1 MYIAFVYFEL
11 RRTGDLVLPI
21 LGLPARVSIFTGGV
35 QGKRSLVC
43 CGVPTTATAL
53 VITLVYAALVGLL
66 VYLVIFRPL
75 RRAPALAKVVASLG
89 LFLYLFAMADLR
101 FGAQGAALG
110 SPRPILA
117 DDAVHVAGVVIP
129 ADRFWLAGLV
139 LLVTAVLGMVF
150 HRTRFGLA
158 TRAAAESEKG
168 AVLLGHSPVRLAAI
182 NWMVAVVLAGGAV
195 ILFAPVAGLNPSST
209 SLLIVPALA
218 AALVG
223 GFRSFWLTAFGGLG
237 IGMAQSLLLQLQS
250 DHPWLP
256 AGIQLGVPFVLI
268 IVIMAVR
275 GETLP
280 TRGSLVVG
288 QFPRSPHPRHI
299 GLTALAIGGAAV
311 VGMVTLDSDWR
322 QGIILSS
329 IFAVLA
335 LSIVVL
341 TGYVGQISL
350 APMAFAGIA
359 AFSLVKLSDWGIPF
373 PVAPLLAAL
382 AAVAVGL
389 LAGIPA
395 VRVRGMNLAIATLA
409 AAVAI
414 EELLFGWDWFTGG
427 GTGTRVPPPE
437 LFGVDLGISATGSA
451 FPRVAFGLTCI
462 LTTTVLAVV
471 VARVRSGSTGL
482 RYLAVRANERAA
494 AATGVDVTR
503 TKLGAFAFSSFLA
516 GVGGTLLAYQR
527 QALSADSFAVFE
539 SLALLAVTYLAGIAS
554 VGGALIAGALA
565 QGGLVTVA
573 LGSETSRYHFAING
587 VALIVVAIV
596 YPSGITGAAYRAAA
610 RVPRL
615 GRGSGATPAR
625 AR

>member
-1 MYIAFVYFEL
+1 MYLAFVFFEL

-21 LGLPARVSIFTGGV
+21 LGLPARVPIFTGGV
-35 QGKRSLVC
+35 QGKRSLIC

-53 VITLVYAALVGLL
+53 IITLVYAAIVGLL
-66 VYLVIFRPL
+66 IYLVIFRPL
-75 RRAPALAKVVASLG
+75 RNAPALANVVASLG

-101 FGAQGAALG
+101 FGTQGAALG
-110 SPRPILA
+110 SPRPVLPA
-117 DDAVHVAGVVIP
+117 DPIDIVGVVIP

-139 LLVTAVLGMVF
+139 LVTAGLLWLLF
-150 HRTRFGLA
+150 RYTRFGLA

-168 AVLLGHSPVRLAAI
+168 AVLLGHSPVRLAAL
-182 NWMVAVVLAGGAV
+182 NWMIAAVLAGGAV
-195 ILFAPVAGLNPSST
+195 ILFAPIAGLNPSNT

-218 AALVG
+218 AALLA
-223 GFRSFWLTAFGGLG
+223 GFRSFWLTALGGLA
-237 IGMAQSLLLQLQS
+237 IGMLQSLLLQLQS
-250 DHPWLP
+250 DYTWLP

-280 TRGSLVVG
+280 PRGALHTG
-288 QFPRSPHPRHI
+288 HFPRSPRPRHVA
-299 GLTALAIGGAAV
+299 LTALVLGGGSV
-311 VGMVTLDSDWR
+311 VALLTLGSEWR

-329 IFAVLA
+329 IFAVIA

-359 AFSLVKLSDWGIPF
+359 AFSMVKLTDWGLPF
-373 PVAPLLAAL
+373 PIAPLLAAL
-382 AAVAVGL
+382 VAVAVGL

-414 EELLFGWDWFTGG
+414 EELLFGWDWFTSG
-427 GTGTRVPPPE
+427 GTGTRVPEPE
-437 LFGVDLGISATGSA
+437 LFGIDLGISATGGD
-451 FPRVAFGLTCI
+451 FPRAVFGVVCVVCVTI
-462 LTTTVLAVV
+462 IAVLIAHL
-471 VARVRSGSTGL
+471 RRGGTGL
-482 RYLAVRANERAA
+482 RFVAVRTNERAA
-494 AATGVDVTR
+494 AAAGIDVTR
-503 TKLGAFAFSSFLA
+503 TKLSAFALSAFLA
-516 GVGGTLLAYQR
+516 GIGGTLLAYQR

-539 SLALLAVTYLAGIAS
+539 SLALLALTYLAGIAS
-554 VGGALIAGALA
+554 IGGALLAGVLA
-565 QGGLVTVA
+565 QGGLLSVA
-573 LGSETSRYHFAING
+573 LDSESSPYQFAING

-596 YPSGITGAAYRAAA
+596 YPSGITGAAYRVAD
-610 RVPRL
+610 RVRTLIP
-615 GRGSGATPAR
+615 GR

>member
-1 MYIAFVYFEL
+1 MYLAFVFFEL

-21 LGLPARVSIFTGGV
+21 LGLPARVPIFTGGV

-53 VITLVYAALVGLL
+53 IITLVYAAIVGLL
-66 VYLVIFRPL
+66 IYLVIFRPL
-75 RRAPALAKVVASLG
+75 RNAPALANVVASLG

-101 FGAQGAALG
+101 FGTQGAALG
-110 SPRPILA
+110 SPRPVLPA
-117 DDAVHVAGVVIP
+117 DPIDIVGVVIP

-139 LLVTAVLGMVF
+139 LVTAGLLWLLF
-150 HRTRFGLA
+150 RYTRFGLA

-168 AVLLGHSPVRLAAI
+168 AVLLGHSPVRLAAL
-182 NWMVAVVLAGGAV
+182 NWMIAAVLAGGAV
-195 ILFAPVAGLNPSST
+195 ILFAPIAGLNPSNT

-218 AALVG
+218 AALLA
-223 GFRSFWLTAFGGLG
+223 GFRSFWLTALGGLA
-237 IGMAQSLLLQLQS
+237 IGMLQSLLLQLQS
-250 DHPWLP
+250 DYTWLP

-280 TRGSLVVG
+280 PRGALHTG
-288 QFPRSPHPRHI
+288 HFPRSPRPRHVA
-299 GLTALAIGGAAV
+299 LTALVLGGGSV
-311 VGMVTLDSDWR
+311 VALLTLGSEWR

-329 IFAVLA
+329 IFAVIA

-359 AFSLVKLSDWGIPF
+359 AFSMVKLTDWGLPF
-373 PVAPLLAAL
+373 PIAPLLAAL
-382 AAVAVGL
+382 VAVAVGL

-414 EELLFGWDWFTGG
+414 EELLFGWDWFTSG
-427 GTGTRVPPPE
+427 GTGTRVPEPE
-437 LFGVDLGISATGSA
+437 LFGIDLGISATGGD
-451 FPRVAFGLTCI
+451 FPRAVFGVVCVVCVTI
-462 LTTTVLAVV
+462 IAVLIAHL
-471 VARVRSGSTGL
+471 RRGGTGL
-482 RYLAVRANERAA
+482 RFVAVRTNERAA
-494 AATGVDVTR
+494 AAAGIDVTR
-503 TKLGAFAFSSFLA
+503 TKLSAFALSAFLA
-516 GVGGTLLAYQR
+516 GIGGTLLAYQR

-539 SLALLAVTYLAGIAS
+539 SLALLALTYLAGIAS
-554 VGGALIAGALA
+554 IGGALLAGVLA
-565 QGGLVTVA
+565 QGGLLSVA
-573 LGSETSRYHFAING
+573 LDSESSPYQFAING

-596 YPSGITGAAYRAAA
+596 YPSGITGAAYRVAD
-610 RVPRL
+610 RVRTLIP
-615 GRGSGATPAR
+615 GR

>member
-1 MYIAFVYFEL
+1 MYLAFVFFEL

-21 LGLPARVSIFTGGV
+21 LGLPARVPIFTGGV

-53 VITLVYAALVGLL
+53 IITLVYAAIVGLL
-66 VYLVIFRPL
+66 IYLVIFRPL
-75 RRAPALAKVVASLG
+75 RNAPALANVVASLG

-101 FGAQGAALG
+101 FGTQGAALG
-110 SPRPILA
+110 SPRPVLPA
-117 DDAVHVAGVVIP
+117 DPIDIVGVVIP

-139 LLVTAVLGMVF
+139 LVTAGLLWLLF
-150 HRTRFGLA
+150 RYTRFGLA

-168 AVLLGHSPVRLAAI
+168 AVLLGHSPVRLAAL
-182 NWMVAVVLAGGAV
+182 NWMIAAVLAGGAV
-195 ILFAPVAGLNPSST
+195 ILFAPIAGLNPSNT

-218 AALVG
+218 AALLA
-223 GFRSFWLTAFGGLG
+223 GFRSFWLTALGGLA
-237 IGMAQSLLLQLQS
+237 IGMLQSLLLQLQS
-250 DHPWLP
+250 DYTWLP

-280 TRGSLVVG
+280 PRGALHTG
-288 QFPRSPHPRHI
+288 HFPRSPRPRHVA
-299 GLTALAIGGAAV
+299 LTALVLGGGSV
-311 VGMVTLDSDWR
+311 VALLTLGSEWR

-329 IFAVLA
+329 IFAVIA

-359 AFSLVKLSDWGIPF
+359 AFSMVKLTDWGLPF
-373 PVAPLLAAL
+373 PIAPLLAAL
-382 AAVAVGL
+382 VAVAVGL

-414 EELLFGWDWFTGG
+414 EELLFGWDWFTSG
-427 GTGTRVPPPE
+427 GTGTRVPEPE
-437 LFGVDLGISATGSA
+437 LFGIDLGISATGGD
-451 FPRVAFGLTCI
+451 FPRAVFGVVCVVCVTI
-462 LTTTVLAVV
+462 IAVLIAHL
-471 VARVRSGSTGL
+471 RRGGTGL
-482 RYLAVRANERAA
+482 RFVAVRTNERAA
-494 AATGVDVTR
+494 AAAGIDVTR
-503 TKLGAFAFSSFLA
+503 TKLSAFALSAFLA
-516 GVGGTLLAYQR
+516 GIGGTLLAYQR

-539 SLALLAVTYLAGIAS
+539 SLALLALTYLAGIAS
-554 VGGALIAGALA
+554 IGGALLAGVLV
-565 QGGLVTVA
+565 QGGLLSVA
-573 LGSETSRYHFAING
+573 LDSESSPYQFAING

-596 YPSGITGAAYRAAA
+596 YPSGITGAAYRVAD
-610 RVPRL
+610 RL
-615 GRGSGATPAR
+615 RTFIPGR